1 MDLKQIQ
8 EQCLVRI
15 VDDDEVMRKS
25 WNFLIEG
32 EGWKTSCYAGA
43 FRFLEEDDD
52 SLPGCVI
59 LDVRMPN
66 MSGIELQRIM
76 GIQSNHLPIIF
87 VSAHGDIDMAVQ
99 ALKDGAFDFLPKLVS
114 AERLL
119 AAIEKACLISCE
131 LHESEQR
138 EKAARDNFNSLTQ
151 REKMVARKVALGL
164 LNKQI
169 ADELDISEK
178 TVQAHRGAVCRKLG
192 VKSAVGVAAILRI
205 IHEDAGDGEIAR

>member
-1 MDLKQIQ
+1 
-8 EQCLVRI
+8 
-15 VDDDEVMRKS
+15 
-25 WNFLIEG
+25 
-32 EGWKTSCYAGA
+32 
-43 FRFLEEDDD
+43 
-52 SLPGCVI
+52 
-59 LDVRMPN
+59 
-66 MSGIELQRIM
+66 
-76 GIQSNHLPIIF
+76 
-87 VSAHGDIDMAVQ
+87 MAVQ
-99 ALKDGAFDFLPKLVS
+99 ALKDGAFDFLPKPVS

>member
-15 VDDDEVMRKS
+15 VDDDEAMRKS

-52 SLPGCVI
+52 S
-59 LDVRMPN
+59 MPN

-99 ALKDGAFDFLPKLVS
+99 ALKDGAFDFLPKPVS